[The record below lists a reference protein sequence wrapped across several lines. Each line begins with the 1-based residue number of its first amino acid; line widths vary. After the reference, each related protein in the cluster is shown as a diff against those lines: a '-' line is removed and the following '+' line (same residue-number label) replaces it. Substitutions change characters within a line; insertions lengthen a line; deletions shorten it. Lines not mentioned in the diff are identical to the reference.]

1 MKDRDYLI
9 ARGILQ
15 LTHAMRKRNNACLK
29 AVGLTDEQ
37 TKSLIYL
44 VDSQRK
50 DMTIRDLKDYLLVS
64 HQATQGI
71 VKRMADKGVISVKK
85 SDRDGREKIIAP
97 TEKGIRIRQQ
107 LGGEAVL
114 LAQQGEEQ
122 VGLFNLLVGVFQGN
136 VLRALDGFQGF
147 LRILLC
153 VHRLHFLF

>member
-15 LTHAMRKRNNACLK
+15 LTHAMRKRNNAGLK

-107 LGGEAVL
+107 LGGEAVDIGENL
-114 LAQQGEEQ
+114 LAGISEEEKEQ
-122 VGLFNLLVGVFQGN
+122 FYKVLLK
-136 VLRALDGFQGF
+136 ALDNVD
-147 LRILLC
+147 RKD
-153 VHRLHFLF
+153 RL

>member
-107 LGGEAVL
+107 LGGEAVDIGENL
-114 LAQQGEEQ
+114 LAGISEEEKEQ
-122 VGLFNLLVGVFQGN
+122 FYKVLLK
-136 VLRALDGFQGF
+136 ALDNAD
-147 LRILLC
+147 RKD
-153 VHRLHFLF
+153 RL

>member
-1 MKDRDYLI
+1 MRI

-64 HQATQGI
+64 RQATQGI

-107 LGGEAVL
+107 LGGEAVDIGENL
-114 LAQQGEEQ
+114 LAGISEEEKEQ
-122 VGLFNLLVGVFQGN
+122 FYKVLLK
-136 VLRALDGFQGF
+136 ALDNVD
-147 LRILLC
+147 RKD
-153 VHRLHFLF
+153 RL

>member
-71 VKRMADKGVISVKK
+71 VKRMADKGVILVKK
-85 SDRDGREKIIAP
+85 SDRDGREKIIVP
-97 TEKGIRIRQQ
+97 TEEGIRIRQQ
-107 LGGEAVL
+107 LGGEAVDIGENL
-114 LAQQGEEQ
+114 LAGISEEEKEQ
-122 VGLFNLLVGVFQGN
+122 FYKVLLK
-136 VLRALDGFQGF
+136 ALDNVD
-147 LRILLC
+147 RKD
-153 VHRLHFLF
+153 RL

>member
-107 LGGEAVL
+107 LGGEAVDKGENL
-114 LAQQGEEQ
+114 LAGISEEEKEQ
-122 VGLFNLLVGVFQGN
+122 FYKVLLK
-136 VLRALDGFQGF
+136 ALDNVD
-147 LRILLC
+147 RKD
-153 VHRLHFLF
+153 RL

>member
-107 LGGEAVL
+107 LGGEAVDTGENL
-114 LAQQGEEQ
+114 LAGISEEEKEQ
-122 VGLFNLLVGVFQGN
+122 FYKVLLK
-136 VLRALDGFQGF
+136 ALDNVD
-147 LRILLC
+147 RKD
-153 VHRLHFLF
+153 RL

>member
-107 LGGEAVL
+107 LGGEAVDIGETL
-114 LAQQGEEQ
+114 LAGISEEEKEQ
-122 VGLFNLLVGVFQGN
+122 FYKVLLK
-136 VLRALDGFQGF
+136 ALDNVD
-147 LRILLC
+147 RKD
-153 VHRLHFLF
+153 RL

>member
-15 LTHAMRKRNNACLK
+15 LTHDMRKRNNACLK

-107 LGGEAVL
+107 LGGEAVDIGENL
-114 LAQQGEEQ
+114 LAGISEEEKEQ
-122 VGLFNLLVGVFQGN
+122 FYKVLLK
-136 VLRALDGFQGF
+136 ALDNVD
-147 LRILLC
+147 RKD
-153 VHRLHFLF
+153 RL